1 MADDAGKDASKEG
14 LMTSNL
20 QLGELLSNDNQH
32 MVFMVM
38 DRTSWLWRRKPSD
51 KSPGGIENT
60 VSVPS
65 HSEHYSDDQEVL
77 RPVSNN
83 ASSHT
88 GQSPGM
94 SSRIRDDGTQETRV
108 TKSLGEK
115 LVLEDKLNDS
125 SLQHGQSSDPQSS
138 SNVKDEDF
146 KENLKSL
153 NQKLAAALLT
163 ISAKEDLVRQHAKVT
178 EEAVL
183 GWEQAESEV
192 TALKKLLEASAQKN
206 GSLEV
211 QVSHLA
217 EKNASLEVQVSHLDE
232 ALKECV
238 RQLHLARE
246 DQEEKVR
253 DVVTK
258 SQELESENSKLQ
270 NCITEL
276 KKQLE
281 TTKLESSNMS
291 IEHGLQDMFQAI
303 KKENSDLKSKLLVQ
317 SKDLKILS
325 LERDLSNQA
334 AETASKQHLESVKK
348 IARLEAECRRLQHLT
363 RKTTLIN
370 DSRPLANNTCGE
382 SLTDSHSDSAE
393 RMAAVDN
400 ELRNSDLWASSL
412 VAELDQF
419 KNGKADDKNIVNNSV
434 EIDLMNDFLEMER
447 LAALPESDRTS
458 STFDMETDSDKAVS
472 RNNSSKI
479 ETEELR
485 SQLADLHEQIE
496 KIESEKKELETA
508 LMEARNQLD
517 ISCNALV
524 AAKNRLVEMQMELD
538 SANDSKHAALVDLEG
553 LDSEKKSLEFQLE
566 SKSVQVEE
574 LLMVVASLEENA
586 GRKELES
593 QLEQLSA
600 ETQELRLTVTSLEER
615 IESEK
620 ALSVQHQA
628 KAEAACNAKELLEE
642 QLYSANTEVGRLH
655 GIVKELEDEV
665 AKEKVR
671 QEELTA
677 ELEMK
682 IETTVESVK
691 NSLEAQLCSANTE
704 VGRLHDIV
712 QALENDIQK
721 EKALH
726 KERTSEL
733 EGKIEEERTR
743 SVQTVKESLEAQ
755 LCSSNTEVLK
765 LRDIVKE
772 LENEVEK
779 EKTLHEDLAAQLEV
793 KIKAERTL
801 SVESIRESFQAE
813 LQLVNSEV
821 VELRG
826 TVCALE
832 HEVVKEKTFSAEL
845 QMQLEALEAIK
856 KVLESEV
863 EAAHQDNRKLNEKVE
878 SFEARLKE
886 QVSSAVEF
894 IAKEE
899 AMQSER
905 RAMKQQL
912 EAAKIEVGKLTNK
925 VSLLQ
930 GEVLQER
937 LLSEEFEQEYHKLE
951 VQLSRDSRDAKLWR
965 LANSN
970 GGLKAKQE
978 KELANAAGKLAECQK
993 TIASLGRQLK
1003 SLTDIDNMIVEPERL
1018 EPREIREMPLDFR
1031 NSDSDFAVFADELY
1045 DFDLPKQLLFT
1056 TTVDPAL
1063 FPSLRNVSVC
1073 RRAVFA

>member
-1 MADDAGKDASKEG
+1 MADD
-14 LMTSNL
+14 
-20 QLGELLSNDNQH
+20 
-32 MVFMVM
+32 FMVM

-51 KSPGGIENT
+51 KSPGGTENT
-60 VSVPS
+60 VSVLS

-83 ASSHT
+83 ASPHL

-94 SSRIRDDGTQETRV
+94 PSRIRDDGTQETGV
-108 TKSLGEK
+108 TKPLNEK
-115 LVLEDKLNDS
+115 LALGIKLNDS
-125 SLQHGQSSDPQSS
+125 SPQHGQSSESQSS
-138 SNVKDEDF
+138 SNVKDEDV

-153 NQKLAAALLT
+153 NEKLAAAFLT
-163 ISAKEDLVRQHAKVT
+163 INAKEELVRQHAKVT

-192 TALKKLLEASAQKN
+192 AALKKLLEASAQKN

-217 EKNASLEVQVSHLDE
+217 EKNASLEVQVSRLDE

-246 DQEEKVR
+246 DQAEKVR

-258 SQELESENSKLQ
+258 SRELESENSKLQ
-270 NCITEL
+270 NRITEL

-281 TTKLESSNMS
+281 TTKLEASNVS
-291 IEHGLQDMFQAI
+291 IEHDLQEQIQVI
-303 KKENSDLKSKLLVQ
+303 KNENLDLKSKLLVQ

-334 AETASKQHLESVKK
+334 AETASKQHLENVKK
-348 IARLEAECRRLQHLT
+348 IARLEAECRRLQHLP
-363 RKTTLIN
+363 RRTTLNN
-370 DSRPLANNTCGE
+370 DSRPLGNNTCVE

-400 ELRNSDLWASSL
+400 ELRNSDSWASAL

-419 KNGKADDKNIVNNSV
+419 KSGKADEKNLVNNPV
-434 EIDLMNDFLEMER
+434 EIDLMDDFLEMER

-458 STFDMETDSDKAVS
+458 STFDMETDSDKAVTRDS
-472 RNNSSKI
+472 SSKL

-485 SQLADLHEQIE
+485 NQVADLHAQVE
-496 KIESEKKELETA
+496 KIESEKKELEMA

-538 SANDSKHAALVDLEG
+538 LANDSKHAALGDLEG
-553 LDSEKKSLEFQLE
+553 LDSEKKALEFQLE

-574 LLMVVASLEENA
+574 LLQVVASLEENA
-586 GRKELES
+586 EKKELES
-593 QLEQLSA
+593 QLELLSA
-600 ETQELRLTVTSLEER
+600 EAKELRLTVTSLEEK
-615 IESEK
+615 IEAERS
-620 ALSVQHQA
+620 LSVQHQA
-628 KAEAACNAKELLEE
+628 EAEAACNVKGSLEE
-642 QLYSANTEVGRLH
+642 QLYSANTEVERLH
-655 GIVKELEDEV
+655 VIVKELEDEV
-665 AKEKVR
+665 EKEKMR

-682 IETTVESVK
+682 METAVEAIK
-691 NSLEAQLCSANTE
+691 ESLEAQLCSANTE
-704 VGRLHDIV
+704 VERLNGIV
-712 QALENDIQK
+712 QALENDIEK
-721 EKALH
+721 EKVLH
-726 KERTSEL
+726 KELTAQV
-733 EGKIEEERTR
+733 KIEEEEAR

-755 LCSSNTEVLK
+755 ICSSNTEVQK
-765 LRDIVKE
+765 LRDIVKA
-772 LENEVEK
+772 LEDEVQK
-779 EKTLHEDLAAQLEV
+779 EKALHEDLSAQLEA
-793 KIKAERTL
+793 KIEAERTL
-801 SVESIRESFQAE
+801 SMDAIKESFQSE

-826 TVCALE
+826 TVTALE

-856 KVLESEV
+856 RVLESEV
-863 EAAHQDNRKLNEKVE
+863 ESAHQDNRKLNDKVE
-878 SFEARLKE
+878 SFEAKLKK
-886 QVSSAVEF
+886 QVFSAVEF
-894 IAKEE
+894 TAKEE

-912 EAAKIEVGKLTNK
+912 EAAKMEVGKLTNK

-951 VQLSRDSRDAKLWR
+951 ARLSRDSRDAKLWR

-970 GGLKAKQE
+970 GGLKTKQE

-1031 NSDSDFAVFADELY
+1031 NSDADFAVFADELY
-1045 DFDLPKQLLFT
+1045 DFDLPKQLLFA
-1056 TTVDPAL
+1056 TTVDAAL
-1063 FPSLRNVSVC
+1063 IATLRNVSVC
-1073 RRAVFA
+1073 RWPVFA

>member
-1 MADDAGKDASKEG
+1 
-14 LMTSNL
+14 
-20 QLGELLSNDNQH
+20 
-32 MVFMVM
+32 MVM

-51 KSPGGIENT
+51 KSPGGTENT
-60 VSVPS
+60 VSVSS

-83 ASSHT
+83 ASPHL

-94 SSRIRDDGTQETRV
+94 SSRVRDDGTQETGV
-108 TKSLGEK
+108 AKPLNDK
-115 LVLEDKLNDS
+115 LVSGVKLNDS
-125 SLQHGQSSDPQSS
+125 SPQHGQSLEPQSS
-138 SNVKDEDF
+138 SIVKDEDV
-146 KENLKSL
+146 EGNLKSL
-153 NQKLAAALLT
+153 NEKLAAALLT
-163 ISAKEDLVRQHAKVT
+163 INAKEDLVRQHAKVT

-192 TALKKLLEASAQKN
+192 IALKKLLEASAQKN

-246 DQEEKVR
+246 DQAEKVR

-276 KKQLE
+276 TKQLE
-281 TTKLESSNMS
+281 TMKLEASNMY
-291 IEHGLQDMFQAI
+291 IKHDLQVEFQAI
-303 KKENSDLKSKLLVQ
+303 KKENSDLKAKLLVQ

-348 IARLEAECRRLQHLT
+348 IARLEAECRRLLHLT
-363 RKTTLIN
+363 HKTTLIN
-370 DSRPLANNTCGE
+370 DSRPLANNTCVE

-400 ELRNSDLWASSL
+400 ELQNSNSWASAL

-419 KNGKADDKNIVNNSV
+419 KNGKADEKNLVNNPV
-434 EIDLMNDFLEMER
+434 EIDLMDDFLEMER

-458 STFDMETDSDKAVS
+458 STFDMETDSDKAVT
-472 RNNSSKI
+472 RNNSCKL

-485 SQLADLHEQIE
+485 SQVADLHAQVE
-496 KIESEKKELETA
+496 KIESEKKELEMA

-538 SANDSKHAALVDLEG
+538 SANDSKHAALGDLER
-553 LDSEKKSLEFQLE
+553 LDSEKKALEFQLE

-574 LLMVVASLEENA
+574 LLLEVASLEENA
-586 GRKELES
+586 ERKELES

-600 ETQELRLTVTSLEER
+600 EAKELRLTVTSLEER
-615 IESEK
+615 IEAERS
-620 ALSVQHQA
+620 LSVQHQA
-628 KAEAACNAKELLEE
+628 NAEAACNAKESLEE
-642 QLYSANTEVGRLH
+642 QLCSANTEVGRLH
-655 GIVKELEDEV
+655 GIVKELEDRVE
-665 AKEKVR
+665 KEKVR

-682 IETTVESVK
+682 IETTVEAVK
-691 NSLEAQLCSANTE
+691 ESLEVQLCSANTE
-704 VGRLHDIV
+704 VERLHGIV
-712 QALENDIQK
+712 QALENDIEK

-726 KERTSEL
+726 KELTAQL
-733 EGKIEEERTR
+733 EVKIEEERTR

-765 LRDIVKE
+765 LRDIVKA

-779 EKTLHEDLAAQLEV
+779 EKAMHEDLAVQLEA
-793 KIKAERTL
+793 KIEAERTL
-801 SVESIRESFQAE
+801 SVETIKESFQSE
-813 LQLVNSEV
+813 LQLVNSEA

-826 TVCALE
+826 TVTALE
-832 HEVVKEKTFSAEL
+832 HEVIKEKAFSAEL

-856 KVLESEV
+856 RVLESEV
-863 EAAHQDNRKLNEKVE
+863 ESAHQDNRKLNEKVE
-878 SFEARLKE
+878 SFEAKLKE
-886 QVSSAVEF
+886 QVSSAAEF
-894 IAKEE
+894 TAKEE

-912 EAAKIEVGKLTNK
+912 EAAKMEVGKLTNK

-937 LLSEEFEQEYHKLE
+937 LLSEEFEQEYRKLE
-951 VQLSRDSRDAKLWR
+951 ARLSRDSRDAKLWR

-1031 NSDSDFAVFADELY
+1031 NSDADFAVFADELY
-1045 DFDLPKQLLFT
+1045 DFDLPKVNSNCFSPL
-1056 TTVDPAL
+1056 
-1063 FPSLRNVSVC
+1063 PSIQPSSPPSEMS
-1073 RRAVFA
+1073 VFAGGLSSLSSFRSKRRK